1 MRRPPFDYVP
11 GHYYQTK
18 YSSKNIPIFE
28 KSGLLDECEIVNGIE
43 LKYSEPADAISPKQ
57 YFNTHHIPPHK
68 RPILKAKLYHKASA
82 FPIKEFNLETK
93 SSYLIGRIS
102 INKISNGIYSSRNSI
117 LDIGI
122 PDRSYSKQHCVIQ
135 FREIKG
141 RLCAYIMDL
150 ESVNGTSLNGIS
162 IPTRRYVE
170 LSNNDTISY
179 QIEDDI
185 SADYEVLFQQG

>member
-1 MRRPPFDYVP
+1 MRHSPFDYASR
-11 GHYYQTK
+11 HFHQTR
-18 YSSKNIPIFE
+18 YLSKHMPIFE
-28 KSGLLDECEIVNGIE
+28 KSGLLDACKTVDGIE
-43 LKYSEPADAISPKQ
+43 LKYSEPTDAISPRQ
-57 YFNTHHIPPHK
+57 YFNIHHIPSHK
-68 RPILKAKLYHKASA
+68 RPILKAKLYRKASA
-82 FPIKEFNLETK
+82 FPIREFNLETK

-102 INKISNGIYSSRNSI
+102 ISKSSDGSYPPRNNI

-141 RLCAYIMDL
+141 KLCVYIMDL

-170 LSNNDTISY
+170 LSNNDIISY
-179 QIEDDI
+179 QIEDDT